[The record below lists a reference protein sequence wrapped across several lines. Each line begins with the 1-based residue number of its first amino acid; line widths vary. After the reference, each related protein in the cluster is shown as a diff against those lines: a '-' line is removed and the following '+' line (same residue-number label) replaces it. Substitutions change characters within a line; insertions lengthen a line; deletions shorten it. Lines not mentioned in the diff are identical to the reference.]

1 MRKTILIAAL
11 MAALGPF
18 MLPGSSRTPAATRSS
33 ETTQLSMT
41 TGSSATTGLSETTGS
56 IRARD
61 ILPPEGL
68 VASSVAVL
76 RDQAALDAH
85 YYLADE
91 DILGL
96 GRTTDAVFA
105 RYKAGAGQALL
116 LIAAYPD
123 AVEAGRIY
131 KQFGEDFFS
140 DAFDPARDRFIE
152 KIETDD
158 WAGAARK
165 GAVLIVVLESP
176 DRAACDGLLRR
187 AEDRVPAPKAK

>member
-1 MRKTILIAAL
+1 MRKAIPTAALLAALATILV
-11 MAALGPF
+11 
-18 MLPGSSRTPAATRSS
+18 PA
-33 ETTQLSMT
+33 
-41 TGSSATTGLSETTGS
+41 SATSGLSAR

-61 ILPPEGL
+61 VLPAEGL
-68 VASSVAVL
+68 IASSVAGL
-76 RDQAALDAH
+76 RDQATLDAH

-105 RYKAGAGQALL
+105 RYKAGTGEALL
-116 LIAAYPD
+116 LVVAYPD
-123 AVEAGRIY
+123 AGEAGRVY
-131 KQFGEDFFS
+131 ERFGADFFS
-140 DAFDPARDRFIE
+140 DAFDPAPGRFVE

-165 GAVLIVVLESP
+165 GPVLIIVLESP

>member
-1 MRKTILIAAL
+1 
-11 MAALGPF
+11 MAALVP
-18 MLPGSSRTPAATRSS
+18 LLVLA
-33 ETTQLSMT
+33 
-41 TGSSATTGLSETTGS
+41 SATTGS

-68 VASSVAVL
+68 VASSVATL

-105 RYKAGAGQALL
+105 RYKAGAGEALL
-116 LIAAYPD
+116 LIVAYRD
-123 AVEAGRIY
+123 VAEAGRVY
-131 KQFGEDFFS
+131 ELFGEDFFS
-140 DAFDPARDRFIE
+140 DAFDPAPGRFVE

-165 GAVLIVVLESP
+165 GAVLIIVLESP

-187 AEDRVPAPKAK
+187 AEDRVPAPKDK

>member
-1 MRKTILIAAL
+1 VRKTILIAAL

-33 ETTQLSMT
+33 ETTES
-41 TGSSATTGLSETTGS
+41 TGLPAARS
-56 IRARD
+56 IQARD

-105 RYKAGAGQALL
+105 RYKAGAGVALL